1 MVRKGDIYFADF
13 EVGVG
18 SEQSGYRP
26 IVIIQNDIGNKY
38 SPTTI
43 VAMITKKHK
52 KPLPTHVMV
61 NEENAG
67 LPIESIV
74 MLEQIRTID
83 KRRLGEQIGHM
94 SEKTMK
100 RIDRAA
106 KGSLDIKM

>member
-1 MVRKGDIYFADF
+1 MVRKGDIYYADF

-52 KPLPTHVMV
+52 KPWPTHVMV

-67 LPIESIV
+67 GHRYVLH
-74 MLEQIRTID
+74 
-83 KRRLGEQIGHM
+83 RRSQGYL
-94 SEKTMK
+94 
-100 RIDRAA
+100 RFR
-106 KGSLDIKM
+106 